1 MVLKTTTMIQKW
13 LANCAVISPNKQCCW
28 LNVLIMKRFP
38 EEEKVCKSSDTV
50 DGSLSEKWPISI
62 ELQWIIW
69 NVQNYHF
76 FISTHCFRWLI
87 ANNQWRHTLYHW
99 FIHIFVD
106 YRFLYV
112 TVWRGRTILETG
124 TKIWTHLGSK
134 IWTHLNMNTYF
145 ISTVRSAHNN
155 SCYCLTETE
164 ARWQMLMAQNQWH
177 VSAP

>member
-1 MVLKTTTMIQKW
+1 MV
-13 LANCAVISPNKQCCW
+13 
-28 LNVLIMKRFP
+28 
-38 EEEKVCKSSDTV
+38 
-50 DGSLSEKWPISI
+50 GSFSEKWPISI

-87 ANNQWRHTLYHW
+87 AYNQWRHTLYHW

-112 TVWRGRTILETG
+112 TVWIGRTILETG

-134 IWTHLNMNTYF
+134 IWTNLNMNTYF

-164 ARWQMLMAQNQWH
+164 ARWEMLMEHNQLACFRSVTGKFICSEFSGLH
-177 VSAP
+177 